1 MKLKELFTMSFG
13 DDPRQVRR
21 FKRKRQNRER
31 LDWSAYWRKEER
43 NAAAEERKKS
53 VKEAGYAI
61 PHAGYPMSRGYA
73 TTLSAEQEN
82 ELKISRGFGKWWKL
96 NSKELKNEMKR
107 HADNPRVVGKIKRLL
122 QYKRDRI
129 MDKPRTGSF
138 AGAEEDSRS
147 MVRRKYGRGG
157 DVA

>member
-21 FKRKRQNRER
+21 FKRKKQNGER
-31 LDWSAYWRKEER
+31 LDWSAHWRKEER
-43 NAAAEERKKS
+43 KAAAEERKKS

-73 TTLSAEQEN
+73 TTLSSEQEN
-82 ELKISRGFGKWWKL
+82 ELKVSKGFGKWSRL
-96 NSKELKNEMKR
+96 NFRELKNEMKR
-107 HADNPRVVGKIKRLL
+107 HGDNPRVAGKIKRLL
-122 QYKRDRI
+122 QYKRDRM

-138 AGAEEDSRS
+138 AGAEEDPRS
-147 MVRRKYGRGG
+147 MVRRKYGRGR
-157 DVA
+157 A